1 MKVKSGIYILYVT
14 PRPSKMGLTCVFVR
28 RGGGSGG
35 GWRGVN
41 LGKVTKNCM
50 TITKSTFWGQT
61 TGGYGCSGGLVPSP
75 SPLTRG
81 NPV

>member
-1 MKVKSGIYILYVT
+1 MSHLQAIQNGVDL
-14 PRPSKMGLTCVFVR
+14 CVCEGER
-28 RGGGSGG
+28 GRGG
-35 GWRGVN
+35 REGVS

-61 TGGYGCSGGLVPSP
+61 NGGYGCSGGLVPPP
-75 SPLTRG
+75 SPPTRG